1 MAAGGSTGRAPA
13 DGTLAAVTDP
23 PTDPPTDPSTDP
35 TTDGAPPAPVDPADI
50 DDAGL
55 DALEADL
62 ATIEVAMERVDSGD
76 LEGYESVAARLD
88 EGSSGAPD

>member
-1 MAAGGSTGRAPA
+1 MLAPA
-13 DGTLAAVTDP
+13 DGILAVV
-23 PTDPPTDPSTDP
+23 TDPSTDP
-35 TTDGAPPAPVDPADI
+35 TTDGAPPAPVDVSDI
-50 DDAGL
+50 DDAEL

-76 LEGYESVAARLD
+76 LEGCESVSTRLD

>member
-1 MAAGGSTGRAPA
+1 VTDPS
-13 DGTLAAVTDP
+13 TDP

-35 TTDGAPPAPVDPADI
+35 TTDGAPPTPVDPADI

-76 LEGYESVAARLD
+76 LEGYGSVAARLD

>member
-1 MAAGGSTGRAPA
+1 VLAPA

-23 PTDPPTDPSTDP
+23 STDP
-35 TTDGAPPAPVDPADI
+35 TTDSVPPAPVDAPDI
-50 DDAGL
+50 DDAEL

-76 LEGYESVAARLD
+76 LEGYESVTARLD

>member
-1 MAAGGSTGRAPA
+1 MAVGGSTGLAPA

-23 PTDPPTDPSTDP
+23 STDP
-35 TTDGAPPAPVDPADI
+35 TTDGVPPAPVDAPDI
-50 DDAGL
+50 DDAEL

-76 LEGYESVAARLD
+76 LEGYGSVAARLD

>member
-1 MAAGGSTGRAPA
+1 VLAPA
-13 DGTLAAVTDP
+13 DGTLAAV
-23 PTDPPTDPSTDP
+23 TDPSTDP
-35 TTDGAPPAPVDPADI
+35 TTDGAPPAPVDASDI
-50 DDAGL
+50 DDAEL